1 MNTCKNCIHKEL
13 CKDMHKFGVV
23 DLPYNDNSAACE
35 HYKNEEAALHTL
47 RLIYADF
54 MEAAN
59 RLKVRAEECS
69 LRGVPHDAYFLRS
82 KANTIDHLAYRVQSY
97 CYKIG
102 FDPTKGETT

>member
-1 MNTCKNCIHKEL
+1 MNTCEKCIHAEV
-13 CKDMHKFGVV
+13 CGT
-23 DLPYNDNSAACE
+23 YGARCE

-69 LRGVPHDAYFLRS
+69 LRGIAHDAYFLRN
-82 KANTIDHLAYRVQSY
+82 KAETITNLAYRVQSY
-97 CYKIG
+97 CLKIG
-102 FDPTKGETT
+102 LDLTTKGETK